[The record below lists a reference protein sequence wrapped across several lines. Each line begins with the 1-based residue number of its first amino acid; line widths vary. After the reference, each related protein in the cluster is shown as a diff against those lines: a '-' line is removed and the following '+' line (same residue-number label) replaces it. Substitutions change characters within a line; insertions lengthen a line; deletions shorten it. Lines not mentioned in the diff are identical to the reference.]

1 MTTTGTTSILP
12 QAPEINW
19 PDLHQLDPV
28 LGLAAV
34 MLIAVVAAS
43 TLHRLLKLPRLT
55 GYMLVGA
62 LASPLGLGLLR
73 PDDLNGWKPIID
85 LAIAALVFELGSRLR
100 PRWLID
106 NPWLA
111 ASCVLEGLC
120 AAKAAENI
128 TDAEV
133 AEFARL
139 RADILTASV
148 SDLFEYSRL
157 NQLLDRRPVGA

>member
-1 MTTTGTTSILP
+1 M
-12 QAPEINW
+12 
-19 PDLHQLDPV
+19 

-43 TLHRLLKLPRLT
+43 ALHRLLRLPRLA

-62 LASPLGLGLLR
+62 LASPLGLGLLQ
-73 PDDLNGWKPIID
+73 PDDLDGWKPIID

-120 AAKAAENI
+120 AALAVGRGAGGAGRAAAVGGAGRDGGRI
-128 TDAEV
+128 H
-133 AEFARL
+133 L
-139 RADILTASV
+139 ADH
-148 SDLFEYSRL
+148 RHG
-157 NQLLDRRPVGA
+157 RGA